1 MGTERN
7 VNEMRDALLAAA
19 ARRPLGGGESPDQ
32 LEDAA
37 HRIADLL
44 GTLEEHQRTPLFEE
58 ALQKLGAPESSVRK
72 LEKKIRQIALATV
85 DPARLEEAAGLA
97 PDIVI
102 DDLRG
107 TVRFSMSAEQKIE
120 LERETYRVPVVAR
133 LVGGALERS
142 LLTKPVPEFVA
153 EARAALQTELEAA
166 REQSARNAAHIEQ
179 IIAERVSRPLYDSR
193 QLRRIVSRAI
203 RSSVD
208 LNDAVERIE
217 YDIKPLDRDARER
230 ERVREL
236 VEHHGLIA
244 YRDYFPR
251 AREMQRELVFYAG
264 PTNSGK
270 TWRALNE
277 LVEGASGVYL
287 APLRLLALEGQEEIE
302 KRGKVASFL
311 TGEERDIRE
320 GAQFIASTIEM
331 LDTNRVVDAA
341 VIDEVQLL
349 TDEDRGWAWCQALVG
364 APAKKVLM
372 TGSPDAIPLVRALAE
387 YLGEPLTVHT
397 LERHTPIEAEPDTV
411 PLSHIEPGTAV
422 IAFSRRDV
430 LAIKLELEH
439 RYRVAV
445 IYGNL
450 TPEVRREEARRF
462 REGEAQV
469 LVSTDAIAMGLNLPI
484 RTVVFST
491 LQKWNGRDDVQLEP
505 WEILQIGG
513 RAGRFGH
520 HERGHV
526 GAMSRRDAQRI
537 QKVFDPE
544 FEPPHREMATT
555 VRPGADHVAVI
566 AEALHTPRLSRAL
579 TAFQRGMTFDSEL
592 LSPGVHD
599 DMIALAELADR
610 HLDIPLYERLTF
622 ASAPVDMRLEWLI
635 DEYGSWIAARAAGR
649 VVELAPMHGSFLKE
663 RAFHDEDLKNAEM
676 EAKRLTLYAWL
687 AFRFPE
693 TFPDLEVCA
702 EQRVTLDRFIERSL
716 ATKGAKRGAGGCSGC
731 GRPLHR
737 RSRDGL
743 CSHCR
748 QKQRRSA

>member
-1 MGTERN
+1 M
-7 VNEMRDALLAAA
+7 NEPDSHDMRSALLAAA
-19 ARRPLGGGESPDQ
+19 ATRPLGGGESPDQ

-44 GTLEEHQRTPLFEE
+44 DAMEEEERAPLFEE
-58 ALQKLGAPESSVRK
+58 ALQKLAAPESSLRK
-72 LEKKIRQIALATV
+72 LEKKIRQRALATV
-85 DPARLEEAAGLA
+85 SLERLEEAAELA

-107 TVRFSMSAEQKIE
+107 TVRFSMATEQKIV
-120 LERETYRVPVVAR
+120 LERETYSVPVIAR
-133 LVGGALERS
+133 LVGGELERS
-142 LLTKPVPEFVA
+142 LLTKPIPEFVA
-153 EARAALQTELEAA
+153 EARAALGAELEAA
-166 REQSARNAAHIEQ
+166 RSQSESNARRIEQ
-179 IIAERVSRPLYDSR
+179 VMAERVDRPLYDAR
-193 QLRRIVSRAI
+193 QLRRIISRAI

-208 LNDAVERIE
+208 LNDALERIE

-270 TWRALNE
+270 TWRALND
-277 LVEGASGVYL
+277 LVEGDSGVYL
-287 APLRLLALEGQEEIE
+287 APLRLLALEGQEEIR
-302 KRGKVASFL
+302 KRGRNASFI
-311 TGEERDIRE
+311 TGEERDIHE
-320 GAQFIASTIEM
+320 DATFVASTIEM
-331 LDTNRVVDAA
+331 LDTSRVVEAA
-341 VIDEVQLL
+341 VIDEIQLL

-364 APAKKVLM
+364 VPARRVLM

-387 YLGEPLTVHT
+387 YLEEPLTIIE
-397 LERHTPIEAEPDTV
+397 LERHTPIEAVKEPV
-411 PLSHIEPGTAV
+411 RLHEVEPGSAV
-422 IAFSRRDV
+422 IAFSRREV
-430 LAIKLELEH
+430 LAIKHELEA

-462 REGEAQV
+462 REGAAEV

-484 RTVVFST
+484 RTVIFST
-491 LQKWNGRDDVQLEP
+491 LEKWNGKDDVQLEP

-526 GAMSRRDAQRI
+526 GAMNHRDAARI
-537 QKVFDPE
+537 AKIFSPSFQPE
-544 FEPPHREMATT
+544 HRALGTT
-555 VRPGADHVAVI
+555 VRPGSDHVAVI

-579 TAFQRGMTFDSEL
+579 AAFQRGMTFDSEL

-599 DMIALAELADR
+599 DMIALAEIADR
-610 HLDIPLYERLTF
+610 HLEIPLHERL
-622 ASAPVDMRLEWLI
+622 SLSVAPVDMRAEWLI
-635 DEYGSWIAARAAGR
+635 EEYATWIAARADGR
-649 VVELAPMHGSFLKE
+649 VVSLGPLHPAFTKE
-663 RAFHDEDLKNAEM
+663 RAAHDQELKSAEM

-687 AFRFPE
+687 AFRFAE
-693 TFPDLEVCA
+693 TFPDLAVCSQ
-702 EQRVTLDRFIERSL
+702 QRVALDGFIERSL
-716 ATKGAKRGAGGCSGC
+716 ASRGGTKATGACTSC
-731 GRPLHR
+731 GRPLR
-737 RSRDGL
+737 TRSRDGR
-743 CSHCR
+743 CGQCR
-748 QKQRRSA
+748 GRQRRSA